1 MKKKNIVLSFDLDN
15 TLIDNKEGIVNSFN
29 YALRKFN
36 LQEMS
41 KFKVEKMI
49 GIPLNEMFANVT
61 NLNPSKMCI
70 AFRDYYATKGIFQA
84 NLLLGVIDK
93 LDELHKLSFQ
103 LGIITS
109 KRQDMAIKIVKIL
122 KIYKYFNYILGESD
136 DVKSKLDPKL
146 KDILYRM
153 YPDKKKIIIIG
164 DHPKDAMLSK
174 FLGCPFI
181 GVLTGF
187 HSSEDLKSQRTNKIL
202 ILDSVNEITTEHIN
216 SLI

>member
-1 MKKKNIVLSFDLDN
+1 
-15 TLIDNKEGIVNSFN
+15 
-29 YALRKFN
+29 
-36 LQEMS
+36 
-41 KFKVEKMI
+41 
-49 GIPLNEMFANVT
+49 
-61 NLNPSKMCI
+61 MCI
-70 AFRDYYATKGIFQA
+70 AFRDYYGTKGIFQA
-84 NLLLGVIDK
+84 KLLPGVIDI

-109 KRQDMAIKIVKIL
+109 KKQEMAIKVVKIL
-122 KIYKYFNYILGESD
+122 KIYKYFNYIFGESENI
-136 DVKSKLDPKL
+136 KSKLDPKL
-146 KDILYRM
+146 KDILYKM
-153 YPDKKKIIIIG
+153 YPDKKFIIIG

-202 ILDSVNEITTEHIN
+202 ILDSVNDITIEHIN